1 MSAAERLA
9 TYWDLLDTPD
19 DGMQRQI
26 IAGEMIVTP
35 APLFSHL
42 FVQTNLQ
49 ELLAAFLRETGVRRV
64 FPAPAD
70 VCVGPYDV
78 VQPDLMVLEEADTN
92 RYLDKGVVDAP
103 PIIVVEV
110 LSPSTARVDRVA
122 KAALY
127 ARFGV
132 QEYWI
137 VDPSAASVEV
147 FSLTEGMYQPV
158 VANDDGSVNSEALHG
173 FVLRPA
179 EIFSMYRTS
188 STSIVQLR
196 DGPVE

>member
-1 MSAAERLA
+1 MSAVERLA
-9 TYWDLLDTPD
+9 TFLDLMDAPD

-49 ELLAAFLRETGVRRV
+49 ESLAAFLRETGSRRV

-70 VCVGPYDV
+70 VRVSPYDV
-78 VQPDLMVLEEADTN
+78 VQPDLMVLEEADTL
-92 RYLDKGVVDAP
+92 RYLRLGVIDAP
-103 PIIVVEV
+103 PLVVVEV
-110 LSPSTARVDRVA
+110 LSPATARVDRLA

-132 QEYWI
+132 PEYWI
-137 VDPSAASVEV
+137 VDPRATNVEV
-147 FSLTEGMYQPV
+147 FSLAEGMYESV
-158 VANDDGSVNSEALHG
+158 VANDDGSVPSTVLPG
-173 FVLRPA
+173 FILRPTELFPMA
-179 EIFSMYRTS
+179 RIPS
-188 STSIVQLR
+188 SDIVHLR
-196 DGPVE
+196 DGEAE